1 MHGLTALRCIFALA
15 PSLTPHTAKCGTME
29 DANARCDEWGSGD
42 GDLAA
47 EDSLRDA
54 SLAAAA
60 ISRRR
65 SACLGYLLPDLVPD
79 GRGPQGKKARREQ
92 IPFTWDAH
100 LLLLTEEEF
109 KRRYRLDF
117 DSFNELLEMIRPALE
132 LSEKGELQ
140 AKRSNFG
147 IVVSAEVKLAICLRY
162 LAGGDVLDLK
172 LIYHVSR
179 DPTPARVATGAS
191 GNRTSVTRTQ
201 GWSQLWRV
209 GAVGLRRFGLPKAE
223 KSCTNGTTHGECR
236 ERGMHCAAAAGSV
249 RAFTFS
255 YI

>member
-1 MHGLTALRCIFALA
+1 
-15 PSLTPHTAKCGTME
+15 ME
-29 DANARCDEWGSGD
+29 DANDRCDEWWSGD

-60 ISRRR
+60 TSRRR

-162 LAGGDVLDLK
+162 LAGGDTLDLK

-179 DPTPARVATGAS
+179 KYVYDCVYLCIDAINKALVINFPIDDPEKLQQMEAEFR
-191 GNRTSVTRTQ
+191 
-201 GWSQLWRV
+201 
-209 GAVGLRRFGLPKAE
+209 AV
-223 KSCTNGTTHGECR
+223 S
-236 ERGMHCAAAAGSV
+236 RGGP
-249 RAFTFS
+249 
-255 YI
+255 